1 MKREPVSL
9 SWRPHCHS
17 ALIGGPVVL
26 DRCSPFSLGEVK
38 VVGFVAVVVIIKL
51 VVFVIDFTINKL

>member
-9 SWRPHCHS
+9 SWRAHCHS

-38 VVGFVAVVVIIKL
+38 VVGFVVVVIIKL

>member
-9 SWRPHCHS
+9 SWRAHCHS
-17 ALIGGPVVL
+17 ALIGDTVVL

-38 VVGFVAVVVIIKL
+38 VVGFVVVVIIKL